1 MFARRSP
8 GSLTL
13 LGALGLLLVAGSL
26 DVTSAGA
33 ATASSNW
40 AGYVAKGRSSK
51 TRFDHVVGAWRQP
64 AASCVPGR
72 QTYAVFWVGLGG
84 YQSDASKL
92 EQTGTAADCTSTG
105 HAAYFAWY
113 ELVPDLRVTVDMR
126 VHPGDAIAASVT
138 ASRGSVLVHIRDLT
152 TGRSFA
158 KRVSFPGPDRSSAE
172 WIAEAPSSCDHSN
185 CNVLPLTNF
194 GAVGFTGA
202 SALTAGGE
210 AGPISDPAWTTIP
223 IEIQGDPEAF
233 AAATAT
239 PVVDSA
245 APSVLGAAGSSFSVT
260 WQQVTVPGPPSPP
273 VIGLP
278 GGFGSESAASS

>member
-8 GSLTL
+8 ASLTL
-13 LGALGLLLVAGSL
+13 VGAAVLLLFAGSL
-26 DVTSAGA
+26 DVAPAGA
-33 ATASSNW
+33 TVASSNW
-40 AGYVAKGRSSK
+40 AGYVVKGRSSK
-51 TRFDHVVGAWRQP
+51 TRFEHVVGAWRQP

-84 YQSDASKL
+84 YQSGASKL
-92 EQTGTAADCTSTG
+92 EQAGTAADCTSTG
-105 HAAYFAWY
+105 HAAFFAWY
-113 ELVPDLRVTVDMR
+113 ELVPDLPVAVNMR
-126 VHPGDAIAASVT
+126 VRPGDSVAASVT
-138 ASRGSVLVHIRDLT
+138 ASRGGVLVHVRDLT
-152 TGRSFA
+152 TGRGFA

-172 WIAEAPSSCDHSN
+172 WIAEAPSSCDHSG

-202 SALTAGGE
+202 NALTAGGE

-223 IEIQGDPEAF
+223 IEIQADPEAF

-245 APSVLGAAGSSFSVT
+245 IPSALDSAGSSFSVT
-260 WQQVTVPGPPSPP
+260 WQQATTPGPPTAP

-278 GGFGSESAASS
+278 GGFSSESATS